1 MSLRL
6 DTQSLFFSMSTVMSG
21 PRYLDNDCFVLKVLK
36 TGCMGTSLVDQEL
49 GLCASTAGGMDLTPG
64 WGIPQAA

>member
-36 TGCMGTSLVDQEL
+36 TGCMGTSLVDQ
-49 GLCASTAGGMDLTPG
+49 
-64 WGIPQAA
+64 